1 MCRIWA
7 HPIKLFIMGYRQF
20 VNRLFP
26 YLKIHIWKLV
36 FVSVLMIFATVLE
49 TAIPEI
55 TGRIVDNLFSTQRS
69 ADIAL
74 IFSMTLFVVIA
85 LSSLFA
91 LTSTSLSS
99 WVTNKVIMDLR
110 VKMFSKL
117 LRLPK
122 SYFDKNTTGGTLSKL
137 TYDVEQISAAAS
149 VIWLELIKSSFTVLI
164 LIIYLF
170 YKNVILSLSLLILLP
185 MVYFA
190 VKFSTKRIRDGSK
203 KVQESMGKMTHLLDE
218 NISGSDLVKIYNAQ
232 SNEENKFFQLVK
244 VIRQQR
250 FKVDVAG
257 GVNTSVVNILIGLC
271 LAIVV
276 YFSSTFLAM
285 SAGDFLAFFTAMA
298 MLVKPSKSLININ
311 KPLQKAIIAGTSVFG
326 LIDEEPESNAGTNKV
341 DYSFGDISFNDV
353 SFSYGNKTKSLK
365 KINLN
370 ISKGEIIALVG
381 ATGSG
386 KTTLVNLLTRFYKPS
401 TGTIT
406 INDQDIN
413 SFDLLS
419 YRSNFSYVDQNVRLF
434 NDTISGNIA
443 LGQKDTMPMKSITNA
458 AKISNSNE
466 FIEKLEDKYDS
477 EIGEDGVTLSGGQRQ
492 RLSIARAI
500 AKDSPILILDEATS
514 ALDSATEKL
523 VQSAINKM
531 QKGRT
536 TIIIAH
542 RLSTIKNAD
551 RIIVLKDGE
560 IIEQG
565 THSELIEA
573 SGEYLKLTQ
582 QQR

>member
-1 MCRIWA
+1 MDYKQF
-7 HPIKLFIMGYRQF
+7 IK
-20 VNRLFP
+20 RLFP
-26 YLKIHIWKLV
+26 FLRGHLGKLIL
-36 FVSVLMIFATVLE
+36 VSFLMILSTALE

-55 TGRIVDNLFSTQRS
+55 TGRIVDNLFSNERS
-69 ADIAL
+69 NNSAL
-74 IFSMTLFVVIA
+74 LFSITLFIVIA

-110 VKMFSKL
+110 VMMFSRL
-117 LRLPK
+117 LKLPK

-137 TYDVEQISAAAS
+137 TYDVEQISSAAS
-149 VIWLELIKSSFTVLI
+149 VIWLELIKSSLTVII
-164 LIIYLF
+164 LIVYLF
-170 YKNVILSLSLLILLP
+170 YKNYLLSLSLLILLP
-185 MVYFA
+185 LVYLA
-190 VKFSTKRIRDGSK
+190 VKISTVRIRKGSK
-203 KVQESMGKMTHLLDE
+203 KVIDSMGKMTHLLDE

-232 SNEENKFFQLVK
+232 SNEESKFSQLVK
-244 VIRQQR
+244 IIRQQR
-250 FKVDVAG
+250 FKVDLAG

-271 LAIVV
+271 LATVV
-276 YFSSTFLAM
+276 YFSSTFLGM
-285 SAGDFLAFFTAMA
+285 SAGEFLAFFTAMA

-311 KPLQKAIIAGTSVFG
+311 KPLQNALIAGNSVFG
-326 LIDEEPESNAGTNKV
+326 LIDEKPESSPGSNQMIPPIGNIA
-341 DYSFGDISFNDV
+341 FNNV
-353 SFSYGNKTKSLK
+353 SFSYDDKTQSLRN
-365 KINLN
+365 IYLN
-370 ISKGEIIALVG
+370 IKNGETIALVG
-381 ATGSG
+381 TTGSG
-386 KTTLVNLLTRFYKPS
+386 KTTLVNLLTRFYTPS
-401 TGTIT
+401 SGLIS
-406 INDQDIN
+406 INNQDIN
-413 SFDLLS
+413 SFDLES

-434 NDTISGNIA
+434 NDSISGNIA
-443 LGQKDTMPMKSITNA
+443 FGQKDKMSLETITNA
-458 AKISNSNE
+458 AKISNSTE
-466 FIEKLEDKYDS
+466 FIEKLDNKYDS

-582 QQR
+582 QQT